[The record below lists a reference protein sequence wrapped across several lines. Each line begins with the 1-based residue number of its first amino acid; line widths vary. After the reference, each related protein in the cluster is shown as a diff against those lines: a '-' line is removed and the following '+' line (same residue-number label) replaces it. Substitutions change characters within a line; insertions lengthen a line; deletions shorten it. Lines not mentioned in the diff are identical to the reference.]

1 MSDAM
6 LSIVAAECRGP
17 CANEPD
23 LLERIK
29 KAMQPVA
36 NGHWMVMDDDLCL
49 RGALAAV
56 LLDPETTEDDRLR
69 ITFTLEQ
76 IRSLGAL
83 ISGVPV
89 NVEQALANPDEI
101 EPVPLI
107 KLWQEAKAA

>member
-1 MSDAM
+1 MNNAL
-6 LSIVAAECRGP
+6 LSIVATECKGP

-29 KAMQPVA
+29 KAMVPVA
-36 NGHWMVMDDDLCL
+36 NGHWMVADEDTCI

-56 LLDPETTEDDRLR
+56 LSDPETTEDDKQR

-76 IRSLGAL
+76 IRSVNAMM
-83 ISGVPV
+83 SGVPV
-89 NVEQALANPDEI
+89 DVEQALANPDEI

>member
-1 MSDAM
+1 MSDVM

-36 NGHWMVMDDDLCL
+36 NGHWMVTDDDLCF
-49 RGALAAV
+49 RGAVAGV
-56 LLDPETTEDDRLR
+56 LMDPETTEDDKRR

-76 IRSLGAL
+76 LHAIGAM
-83 ISGVPV
+83 ISGIPV
-89 NVEQALANPDEI
+89 DVERALDNPDEI
-101 EPVPLI
+101 EPLPLI
-107 KLWQEAKAA
+107 KLWHEAKAA

>member
-6 LSIVAAECRGP
+6 LSIVAAECKDP
-17 CANEPD
+17 CANESD

-29 KAMQPVA
+29 KAMKPVA
-36 NGHWMVMDDDLCL
+36 NGHWMVMDEDMCM

-56 LLDPETTEDDRLR
+56 LLDPETTEDDKRR

-76 IRSLGAL
+76 LHAIGAM

-89 NVEQALANPDEI
+89 DVERALDNPDEI
-101 EPVPLI
+101 EPVPLV
-107 KLWQEAKAA
+107 KLWHEAKAA

>member
-1 MSDAM
+1 MNNAL
-6 LSIVAAECRGP
+6 LSIVAAECKGP

-29 KAMQPVA
+29 KAMVPVA

-56 LLDPETTEDDRLR
+56 LLDPETTEDDKRR

-76 IRSLGAL
+76 LRSVSAMM
-83 ISGVPV
+83 SGVPV
-89 NVEQALANPDEI
+89 DVEQALANPEEI